1 MRSVRWLCAIE
12 HELKIFTVVQAVRPR
27 RIRMELGSEIR
38 EISSAHPPKQN
49 MAPLTILGDGRE
61 SARAVANRMIAGDW
75 KGSRV
80 EKVDHEGDRS
90 SSLSILDD

>member
-1 MRSVRWLCAIE
+1 
-12 HELKIFTVVQAVRPR
+12 
-27 RIRMELGSEIR
+27 
-38 EISSAHPPKQN
+38 
-49 MAPLTILGDGRE
+49 
-61 SARAVANRMIAGDW
+61 MIAGDW